1 MKEGVMINN
10 NSSNQTYEDILSTAY
25 NFFIEKGY
33 EKTSVQEI
41 INELGI
47 SKGAIY
53 HYFKS
58 KEEILQSVLFS
69 EREKANTYLDKLIK
83 EVDGYNAQEKIK
95 HILNRLASNEK
106 INTTN
111 RFLLNQT
118 NNSKAIMQNIIQ
130 TVNIDS
136 IKFYELIQDGVKDG
150 SLNTKFPKEC
160 SELLLL
166 LCNIWLNPIL
176 FNRTYEETI
185 NRFIFIQFTMKQL
198 GVDVIDNKLLDK
210 VKNNLKGVG
219 INENI
224 K

>member
-1 MKEGVMINN
+1 MINN

-25 NFFIEKGY
+25 SFFIKKGY

-58 KEEILQSVLFS
+58 KEEILQSVLLS
-69 EREKANTYLDKLIK
+69 EREKANIYLDKLIQ

-95 HILNRLASNEK
+95 HILNRLSNNEK

-136 IKFYELIQDGVKDG
+136 IKFYELIQDGVKDD
-150 SLNTKFPKEC
+150 SLNTRFPKEC

-210 VKNNLKGVG
+210 IKNNLKGVG
-219 INENI
+219 INENN

>member
-1 MKEGVMINN
+1 MLNN
-10 NSSNQTYEDILSTAY
+10 NLSNQTYEDILSTAY
-25 NFFIEKGY
+25 SFFIEKGY
-33 EKTSVQEI
+33 EKTSIQDI

-58 KEEILQSVLFS
+58 KEEILQSVLLL
-69 EREKANTYLDKLIK
+69 EKEKANIYLEKLIQ
-83 EVDGYNAQEKIK
+83 EANGCNAKEKIK
-95 HILNRLASNEK
+95 YVLNRLMSDEK

-118 NNSKAIMQNIIQ
+118 NNSKAIIQSIIQ

-136 IKFYELIQDGVKDG
+136 IKFFEIIKDGVKDG
-150 SLNTKFPKEC
+150 SLKTDFPKEC

-176 FNRTYEETI
+176 FNRTYEETV
-185 NRFIFIQFTMKQL
+185 NRFVFIQFTMKQL
-198 GVDVIDNKLLDK
+198 GVDVIGDELLDK

-219 INENI
+219 INENT

>member
-1 MKEGVMINN
+1 MINN

-25 NFFIEKGY
+25 SFFIKKGY

-58 KEEILQSVLFS
+58 KEEILQSVLLS
-69 EREKANTYLDKLIK
+69 EREKANAYLDKLIL

-95 HILNRLASNEK
+95 HILNRLASDEK

-150 SLNTKFPKEC
+150 SFNTRFPKEC

-176 FNRTYEETI
+176 FNRTYEETV
-185 NRFIFIQFTMKQL
+185 NRFIFIQFTMRQL

-210 VKNNLKGVG
+210 IKNNLKGVG
-219 INENI
+219 INENT

>member
-1 MKEGVMINN
+1 MVKNN
-10 NSSNQTYEDILSTAY
+10 ASKQTYEDIISVAY
-25 NFFIEKGY
+25 TLFIEKGY
-33 EKTSVQEI
+33 EKASVQDI

-58 KEEILQSVLFS
+58 KEEILQSVLDS
-69 EREKANTYLDKLIK
+69 ERKKADSYLDKLILK
-83 EVDGYNAQEKIK
+83 VEGYNAQEKIK
-95 HILNRLASNEK
+95 YILNKLVSDEK

-118 NNSKAIMQNIIQ
+118 NNSKAIMQSIIQ

-136 IKFYELIQDGVKDG
+136 LKFYSLIQDGIIDG
-150 SLNTKFPKEC
+150 SMKTSFPKEC

-176 FNRTYEETI
+176 FDRTYEETI
-185 NRFIFIQFTMKQL
+185 NRFKFIQFTMKQL
-198 GVDVIDNKLLDK
+198 GVDVIDNELLDK
-210 VKNNLKGVG
+210 VENNLEGVG
-219 INENI
+219 INEINR
-224 K
+224 

>member
-1 MKEGVMINN
+1 MLNN

-25 NFFIEKGY
+25 SFFIEKGY
-33 EKTSVQEI
+33 EKTSIQDI

-58 KEEILQSVLFS
+58 KEEILQSVLLL
-69 EREKANTYLDKLIK
+69 EKEKANIYLDKLIQ
-83 EVDGYNAQEKIK
+83 EADGCNAQEKIK
-95 HILNRLASNEK
+95 YVLNKIISDEN

-118 NNSKAIMQNIIQ
+118 NNSKAIIQSIIQ

-136 IKFYELIQDGVKDG
+136 IKFFEIIKDGVKDG
-150 SLNTKFPKEC
+150 SLNTDFPKEC

-176 FNRTYEETI
+176 FNRTYEETV

-198 GVDVIDNKLLDK
+198 GVDVIGDELLDK

-219 INENI
+219 INENT

>member
-1 MKEGVMINN
+1 MVNN
-10 NSSNQTYEDILSTAY
+10 NSSNQTYEDILSVAY
-25 NFFIEKGY
+25 TFFIEKGY
-33 EKTSVQEI
+33 EKTSVQDI

-58 KEEILQSVLFS
+58 KEEILQSVINS
-69 EREKANTYLDKLIK
+69 KRKKANFYLDKLIK
-83 EVDGYNAQEKIK
+83 ESNGYSAQEKIK
-95 HILNRLASNEK
+95 YILNKLVSDEQ

-118 NNSKAIMQNIIQ
+118 NNSKAIMQNIVQ

-136 IKFYELIQDGVKDG
+136 LKFYSLIQEGIIDG
-150 SLNTKFPKEC
+150 SLKTSFPKEC

-166 LCNIWLNPIL
+166 LFNTWLNPIL
-176 FNRTYEETI
+176 FDRTYEETI
-185 NRFIFIQFTMKQL
+185 NRFRFVQFTMKQL
-198 GVDVIDNKLLDK
+198 GVDVIDNELLDK

-219 INENI
+219 INEI
-224 K
+224 TQW

>member
-1 MKEGVMINN
+1 MLND

-25 NFFIEKGY
+25 GFFIEKGY
-33 EKTSVQEI
+33 EKTSVQDI

-58 KEEILQSVLFS
+58 KEEILQSVLLL
-69 EREKANTYLDKLIK
+69 EKEKADIYLDKLIQ
-83 EVDGYNAQEKIK
+83 EADGYNAQEKIK
-95 HILNRLASNEK
+95 HVLNRLVSDEK

-118 NNSKAIMQNIIQ
+118 NNSKAIIQSIIQ

-136 IKFYELIQDGVKDG
+136 IKFFELIKDGVKDG
-150 SLNTKFPKEC
+150 SLDTDFPKEC

-198 GVDVIDNKLLDK
+198 GVDVIGNELLDK

-219 INENI
+219 INENT

>member
-1 MKEGVMINN
+1 MLNN

-25 NFFIEKGY
+25 SFFIEKGY
-33 EKTSVQEI
+33 EKTSVQDI

-58 KEEILQSVLFS
+58 KEEILQSILFS
-69 EREKANTYLDKLIK
+69 EREKANTYLDKLIQ
-83 EVDGYNAQEKIK
+83 EVDGYNSREKIK
-95 HILNRLASNEK
+95 HILNRLLSDEK

-136 IKFYELIQDGVKDG
+136 IKFFELIQDGVEDG
-150 SLNTKFPKEC
+150 SLNTNFPKEC

-166 LCNIWLNPIL
+166 LCNIWLNPVL

-198 GVDVIDNKLLDK
+198 GIDVIDNELLDK

-219 INENI
+219 INENT

>member
-1 MKEGVMINN
+1 MVKNN
-10 NSSNQTYEDILSTAY
+10 TSKQTYEDIISVAY
-25 NFFIEKGY
+25 TLFIEKGY
-33 EKTSVQEI
+33 EKASVQDI

-58 KEEILQSVLFS
+58 KEEILQSILDS
-69 EREKANTYLDKLIK
+69 ERKKADSYLDKLILK
-83 EVDGYNAQEKIK
+83 VEGYNAQEKIK
-95 HILNRLASNEK
+95 YILNKLVSDEK

-118 NNSKAIMQNIIQ
+118 NNSKAIMQSIIQ

-136 IKFYELIQDGVKDG
+136 LKFYSLIQDGIIDG
-150 SLNTKFPKEC
+150 SLKTSFPKEC

-176 FNRTYEETI
+176 FDRTYEETI
-185 NRFIFIQFTMKQL
+185 NRFKFIQFTMKQL
-198 GVDVIDNKLLDK
+198 GVDVIDNELLDK
-210 VKNNLKGVG
+210 VENNLEGVG
-219 INENI
+219 INEIN

>member
-1 MKEGVMINN
+1 MLND

-25 NFFIEKGY
+25 DFFIEKGY
-33 EKTSVQEI
+33 EKTSVQDI

-58 KEEILQSVLFS
+58 KEEILQSVLLL
-69 EREKANTYLDKLIK
+69 EKEKADIYLDKLIK
-83 EVDGYNAQEKIK
+83 EADGYNAQEKIK
-95 HILNRLASNEK
+95 HVLNRLVSDEK

-118 NNSKAIMQNIIQ
+118 NNSKAIIQSIIQ

-136 IKFYELIQDGVKDG
+136 IKFFELIKDGVKDG
-150 SLNTKFPKEC
+150 SLDTDFPKEC

-198 GVDVIDNKLLDK
+198 GVDVIGNELLDK

-219 INENI
+219 INENT

>member
-1 MKEGVMINN
+1 MLNKNL
-10 NSSNQTYEDILSTAY
+10 SNQTYEDILSTAY
-25 NFFIEKGY
+25 SFFIEKGY
-33 EKTSVQEI
+33 EKTSIQDI

-58 KEEILQSVLFS
+58 KEEILQSVLLL
-69 EREKANTYLDKLIK
+69 EKEKANIYLDKLIQ
-83 EVDGYNAQEKIK
+83 EANGCNAKEKIK
-95 HILNRLASNEK
+95 YVLNRIISDEN

-118 NNSKAIMQNIIQ
+118 NNSKAIIQSIIQ

-136 IKFYELIQDGVKDG
+136 IKFFEIIKDGVKDG
-150 SLNTKFPKEC
+150 SLNTDFPKEC

-176 FNRTYEETI
+176 FNRTYEETV

-198 GVDVIDNKLLDK
+198 GVDVIGDELLDK

-219 INENI
+219 INENT

>member
-1 MKEGVMINN
+1 MVKNN
-10 NSSNQTYEDILSTAY
+10 TSKQTYEDIISVAY
-25 NFFIEKGY
+25 TLFIEKGY
-33 EKTSVQEI
+33 EKASVQDI

-58 KEEILQSVLFS
+58 KEEILQSILDS
-69 EREKANTYLDKLIK
+69 ERKKADSYLDKLIL
-83 EVDGYNAQEKIK
+83 EVEGYNAQEKIK
-95 HILNRLASNEK
+95 YILNKLVSDEK

-118 NNSKAIMQNIIQ
+118 NNSKAIMQSIIQ

-136 IKFYELIQDGVKDG
+136 LKFYSLIQDGIIDG
-150 SLNTKFPKEC
+150 SLKTSFPKEC

-166 LCNIWLNPIL
+166 LCNTWLNPIL
-176 FNRTYEETI
+176 FDRTYEETI
-185 NRFIFIQFTMKQL
+185 NRFKFIQFTMKQL
-198 GVDVIDNKLLDK
+198 GVDVIDNELLDK
-210 VKNNLKGVG
+210 VENNLEGVG
-219 INENI
+219 INEIN

>member
-1 MKEGVMINN
+1 MLND

-25 NFFIEKGY
+25 DFFIEKGY
-33 EKTSVQEI
+33 EKTSVQDN

-58 KEEILQSVLFS
+58 KEEILQSVLLL
-69 EREKANTYLDKLIK
+69 EKEKADIYLDKLIK
-83 EVDGYNAQEKIK
+83 EADGYNAQEKIK
-95 HILNRLASNEK
+95 HVLNRLVSDEK

-118 NNSKAIMQNIIQ
+118 NNSKAIIQSIIQ
-130 TVNIDS
+130 TINIDS
-136 IKFYELIQDGVKDG
+136 IKFFELIKDGVKDG
-150 SLNTKFPKEC
+150 SLDTDFPKEC

-198 GVDVIDNKLLDK
+198 GVDVIGNELLDK

-219 INENI
+219 INENT

>member
-1 MKEGVMINN
+1 MLNDNTPNK
-10 NSSNQTYEDILSTAY
+10 TYEDILSTAY

-33 EKTSVQEI
+33 EKTSVQDI

-58 KEEILQSVLFS
+58 KEEILQSVLLL
-69 EREKANTYLDKLIK
+69 EKEKANIYLDKLIQK
-83 EVDGYNAQEKIK
+83 ADGCNAKEKIK
-95 HILNRLASNEK
+95 YVLNRLISDEK

-118 NNSKAIMQNIIQ
+118 NNSKAIIQSIIQ

-136 IKFYELIQDGVKDG
+136 IKFFEIIKDGVKDG
-150 SLNTKFPKEC
+150 SLNTDFPKEC

-176 FNRTYEETI
+176 FNRTYEETV

-198 GVDVIDNKLLDK
+198 GVDVIGDELLDK

-219 INENI
+219 INENT
-224 K
+224 KY

>member
-1 MKEGVMINN
+1 MLNN
-10 NSSNQTYEDILSTAY
+10 NSPNQTYEDILSTAY
-25 NFFIEKGY
+25 SFFIEKGY
-33 EKTSVQEI
+33 EKTSIQDI

-58 KEEILQSVLFS
+58 KEEILQSVLLL
-69 EREKANTYLDKLIK
+69 EKEKANIYLDKLI
-83 EVDGYNAQEKIK
+83 EEADGCNAKEKIK
-95 HILNRLASNEK
+95 YVLNRIISDEN

-111 RFLLNQT
+111 RFLLNQI
-118 NNSKAIMQNIIQ
+118 NNSKAIIQSIIQ

-136 IKFYELIQDGVKDG
+136 IKFFEIIKDGVKDG
-150 SLNTKFPKEC
+150 SLNTDFPKEC

-176 FNRTYEETI
+176 FNRTYEETV

-198 GVDVIDNKLLDK
+198 GVDVIGDELLDK

-219 INENI
+219 INENT

>member
-1 MKEGVMINN
+1 MVKNN
-10 NSSNQTYEDILSTAY
+10 TSKQTYEDIISVAY
-25 NFFIEKGY
+25 TLFIEKGY
-33 EKTSVQEI
+33 EKASVQDI

-58 KEEILQSVLFS
+58 KEEILQSILDS
-69 EREKANTYLDKLIK
+69 ERKKADSYLDKLIL
-83 EVDGYNAQEKIK
+83 EVEGYNAQEKIK
-95 HILNRLASNEK
+95 YILNKLVSDEK

-118 NNSKAIMQNIIQ
+118 NNSKAIMQSIIQ

-136 IKFYELIQDGVKDG
+136 LKFYSLIQDGIIDG
-150 SLNTKFPKEC
+150 SLKTSFPKEC

-176 FNRTYEETI
+176 FDRTYEETI
-185 NRFIFIQFTMKQL
+185 NRFKFIQFTMKQL
-198 GVDVIDNKLLDK
+198 GVDVIDNELLDK
-210 VKNNLKGVG
+210 VENNLEGVG
-219 INENI
+219 INEIN

>member
-1 MKEGVMINN
+1 MLNN

-25 NFFIEKGY
+25 SFFIEKGY
-33 EKTSVQEI
+33 EKTSIQDI

-58 KEEILQSVLFS
+58 KEEILQSVLLL
-69 EREKANTYLDKLIK
+69 EKEKANTYLDKLIQ
-83 EVDGYNAQEKIK
+83 ESDGCNAQEKIK
-95 HILNRLASNEK
+95 YVLNKIISDEN

-118 NNSKAIMQNIIQ
+118 NNSKAIIQSIIQ

-136 IKFYELIQDGVKDG
+136 IKFFEIIKDGVKDG
-150 SLNTKFPKEC
+150 SLNTDFPKEC

-176 FNRTYEETI
+176 FNRTYEETV

-198 GVDVIDNKLLDK
+198 GVDVIGDELLDK

-219 INENI
+219 INENT

>member
-1 MKEGVMINN
+1 MLNN

-25 NFFIEKGY
+25 SFFIEKGY
-33 EKTSVQEI
+33 EKTSIQDI

-58 KEEILQSVLFS
+58 KEEILQSVLLL
-69 EREKANTYLDKLIK
+69 EKEKDNTYLDKLIQ
-83 EVDGYNAQEKIK
+83 EADGCNAQEKIK
-95 HILNRLASNEK
+95 YVLNKIISDEN

-118 NNSKAIMQNIIQ
+118 NNSKAIIQSIIQ

-136 IKFYELIQDGVKDG
+136 IKFFEIIKDGVKDG
-150 SLNTKFPKEC
+150 SLNTDFPKEC

-176 FNRTYEETI
+176 FNRTYEETV

-198 GVDVIDNKLLDK
+198 GVDVIDDELLDK

-219 INENI
+219 LNENT

>member
-1 MKEGVMINN
+1 MLNN
-10 NSSNQTYEDILSTAY
+10 NLSNQTYEDILSTAY
-25 NFFIEKGY
+25 SFFIEKGY
-33 EKTSVQEI
+33 EKTSIQDI

-58 KEEILQSVLFS
+58 KEEILQSVLLL
-69 EREKANTYLDKLIK
+69 EKEKANIYLDKLIQ
-83 EVDGYNAQEKIK
+83 EADGCNAKEKIK
-95 HILNRLASNEK
+95 YVLNRLMSDEK

-118 NNSKAIMQNIIQ
+118 NNSKAIIQSIIQ

-136 IKFYELIQDGVKDG
+136 IKFFELIKEGVKDG
-150 SLNTKFPKEC
+150 SLNTDFPKEC

-176 FNRTYEETI
+176 FNRTYEETV

-198 GVDVIDNKLLDK
+198 GVDVIGDELLDK

-219 INENI
+219 INENT

>member
-1 MKEGVMINN
+1 MLNN
-10 NSSNQTYEDILSTAY
+10 NLSNQTYEDILSTAY

-33 EKTSVQEI
+33 EKTSVQDI

-58 KEEILQSVLFS
+58 KEEILQSVLLL
-69 EREKANTYLDKLIK
+69 EKEKANIYLDKLIQ
-83 EVDGYNAQEKIK
+83 EADGCNAKEKIK
-95 HILNRLASNEK
+95 YVLNRLMSDEK

-118 NNSKAIMQNIIQ
+118 NNSKAIIQSIIQ

-136 IKFYELIQDGVKDG
+136 IKFFEIIKDGVKDG
-150 SLNTKFPKEC
+150 SLKTDFPKEC

-176 FNRTYEETI
+176 FNRTYEETV
-185 NRFIFIQFTMKQL
+185 NRFVFIQFTMKQL
-198 GVDVIDNKLLDK
+198 GVDVIGDELLDK

-219 INENI
+219 INENT

>member
-1 MKEGVMINN
+1 MLNN
-10 NSSNQTYEDILSTAY
+10 NLSNQTYEDILSTAY
-25 NFFIEKGY
+25 SFFIEKGY
-33 EKTSVQEI
+33 EKTSIQDI

-58 KEEILQSVLFS
+58 KEEILQSVLLL
-69 EREKANTYLDKLIK
+69 EKEKANIYLDKLIQ
-83 EVDGYNAQEKIK
+83 EANGCNAKEKIK
-95 HILNRLASNEK
+95 YVLNRLMSDEK

-118 NNSKAIMQNIIQ
+118 NNSKAIIQSIIQ

-136 IKFYELIQDGVKDG
+136 IKFFELIKEGVKDG
-150 SLNTKFPKEC
+150 SLNTNFPKEC

-176 FNRTYEETI
+176 FNRTYEETV
-185 NRFIFIQFTMKQL
+185 NRFVFIQFTMKQL
-198 GVDVIDNKLLDK
+198 GVDVIGDELLDK

-219 INENI
+219 INENT

>member
-1 MKEGVMINN
+1 MLNDN
-10 NSSNQTYEDILSTAY
+10 TSNHTYEDILSTAY
-25 NFFIEKGY
+25 SFFIEKGY
-33 EKTSVQEI
+33 EKTSIQDI

-58 KEEILQSVLFS
+58 KEEILQSVLLL
-69 EREKANTYLDKLIK
+69 EKEKANIYLDKLIQ
-83 EVDGYNAQEKIK
+83 EADGCNAKEKIK
-95 HILNRLASNEK
+95 YVLNRLMSDEK

-118 NNSKAIMQNIIQ
+118 NNSKAIIQSIIQ

-136 IKFYELIQDGVKDG
+136 IKFFEIIKDGVKDG
-150 SLNTKFPKEC
+150 SLNTDFPKEC

-176 FNRTYEETI
+176 FNRTYEETV
-185 NRFIFIQFTMKQL
+185 NRFVFIQFTMKQL
-198 GVDVIDNKLLDK
+198 GVDVIGDELLDK

-219 INENI
+219 INENT

>member
-1 MKEGVMINN
+1 MLNN

-25 NFFIEKGY
+25 SFFIEKGY
-33 EKTSVQEI
+33 EKTSIQDI

-58 KEEILQSVLFS
+58 KEEILQSVLLL
-69 EREKANTYLDKLIK
+69 EKEKANIYLDKLIQ
-83 EVDGYNAQEKIK
+83 EADGCNAKEKIK
-95 HILNRLASNEK
+95 YVLNRIISDEN

-118 NNSKAIMQNIIQ
+118 NNSKAIIQSIIQ

-136 IKFYELIQDGVKDG
+136 IKFFEIIKDGVKDG
-150 SLNTKFPKEC
+150 SLNTDFPKEC

-176 FNRTYEETI
+176 FNRTYEETV

-198 GVDVIDNKLLDK
+198 GVDVIGDELLDK

-219 INENI
+219 INENT

>member
-1 MKEGVMINN
+1 MTGV
-10 NSSNQTYEDILSTAY
+10 QTCALPIFLSTAY
-25 NFFIEKGY
+25 DFFIEKGY
-33 EKTSVQEI
+33 EKTSVQDI

-58 KEEILQSVLFS
+58 KEEILQSVLLL
-69 EREKANTYLDKLIK
+69 EKEKADIYLDKLIK
-83 EVDGYNAQEKIK
+83 EADGYNAQEKIK
-95 HILNRLASNEK
+95 HVLNRLVSDEK

-118 NNSKAIMQNIIQ
+118 NNSKAIIQSIIQ

-136 IKFYELIQDGVKDG
+136 IKFFELIKDGVKDG
-150 SLNTKFPKEC
+150 SLDTDFPKEC

-198 GVDVIDNKLLDK
+198 GVDVIGNELLDK

-219 INENI
+219 INENT

>member
-1 MKEGVMINN
+1 MLNN
-10 NSSNQTYEDILSTAY
+10 NLSNQTYEDILSTAY
-25 NFFIEKGY
+25 SFFIEKGY
-33 EKTSVQEI
+33 EKTSIQDI

-58 KEEILQSVLFS
+58 KEEILQSVLLL
-69 EREKANTYLDKLIK
+69 EKEKANIYLDKLIQ
-83 EVDGYNAQEKIK
+83 EADGCNAKEKIK
-95 HILNRLASNEK
+95 YVLNRLMSDEK

-118 NNSKAIMQNIIQ
+118 NNSKAIIQSIIQ

-136 IKFYELIQDGVKDG
+136 IKFFELIKEGVKDG
-150 SLNTKFPKEC
+150 SLNTDFPKEC

-176 FNRTYEETI
+176 FNRTYEETV
-185 NRFIFIQFTMKQL
+185 NRFVFIQFTMKQL
-198 GVDVIDNKLLDK
+198 GVDVIGDELLDK

-219 INENI
+219 INENT

>member
-1 MKEGVMINN
+1 MLNN
-10 NSSNQTYEDILSTAY
+10 NLSNQTYEDILSTAY
-25 NFFIEKGY
+25 SFFIEKGY
-33 EKTSVQEI
+33 EKTSIQDI

-58 KEEILQSVLFS
+58 KEEILQSVLLL
-69 EREKANTYLDKLIK
+69 EKEKANIYLDKLIQ
-83 EVDGYNAQEKIK
+83 EADGCNAKEKIK
-95 HILNRLASNEK
+95 YVLNRLMSDEK

-118 NNSKAIMQNIIQ
+118 NNSKAIIQSIIQ

-136 IKFYELIQDGVKDG
+136 IKFFELIKEGVKDG
-150 SLNTKFPKEC
+150 SLNTDFPKEC

-176 FNRTYEETI
+176 FNRTYEETV
-185 NRFIFIQFTMKQL
+185 NRFVFIQFTMKQL
-198 GVDVIDNKLLDK
+198 GVDVIGNELLDK

-219 INENI
+219 INENT

>member
-1 MKEGVMINN
+1 MVKNN
-10 NSSNQTYEDILSTAY
+10 ASKQTYEDIISVAY
-25 NFFIEKGY
+25 TLFIEKGY
-33 EKTSVQEI
+33 EKASVQDI

-58 KEEILQSVLFS
+58 KEEILQSVLDS
-69 EREKANTYLDKLIK
+69 ERKKADSYLDKLILK
-83 EVDGYNAQEKIK
+83 VEGYNAQEKIK
-95 HILNRLASNEK
+95 YILNKLVSDEK

-118 NNSKAIMQNIIQ
+118 NNSKAIMQSIIQ

-136 IKFYELIQDGVKDG
+136 LKFYSLIQDGIIDG
-150 SLNTKFPKEC
+150 SLKTSFPKEC

-176 FNRTYEETI
+176 FDRTYEETI
-185 NRFIFIQFTMKQL
+185 NRFKFIQFTMKQL
-198 GVDVIDNKLLDK
+198 GVDVIDNELLDK
-210 VKNNLKGVG
+210 VENNLEGVG
-219 INENI
+219 INEIN